1 MAWEEH
7 HVVEIRERFVLRAQ
21 SPKGSM
27 SALCREFGV
36 SRKTGYKW
44 LERFGREGL
53 EGLKDRSRRPRLSA
67 RVDGETV
74 LRVLELHARY
84 RWGPKKLHTLLAREE
99 RGAVVSVRTI
109 ARILRRAGIGP
120 RRRRRLDVPSSR
132 VSERPRVEAHS
143 PNDVWTVDFKGWW
156 SARNGERCEPLTV
169 RDAFSRYVL
178 CARIVESHSTAVI
191 QREFERLFRKYGL
204 PKTLQFDNGEP
215 FVAVQA
221 RAGITRLSAWWVS
234 LGIKLV
240 RSRPGKPQ
248 DNGGHERMHGDIAFE
263 IQREPA
269 STRLAQ
275 QRALTSWR
283 RRFNEERPHEAL
295 QMQVPAECYEPSERP
310 FLGPQPPQYESSW
323 PVRRVSAKGFIKMD
337 GVPIFLGEGLVGQHV
352 GLKPLDLGHQAWFY
366 EIDLGIIRTA
376 A

>member
-1 MAWEEH
+1 M
-7 HVVEIRERFVLRAQ
+7 EIRERFVLRAQ

-44 LERFGREGL
+44 LERFGREGI

-84 RWGPKKLHTLLAREE
+84 RWGPKKLRVLLMRE

-109 ARILRRAGIGP
+109 ARILRRAGIAP
-120 RRRRRLDVPSSR
+120 RRRRRLDVPSAR
-132 VSERPRVEAHS
+132 VTERPRVVVEA

-156 SARNGERCEPLTV
+156 NARNGERCEPLTV
-169 RDAFSRYVL
+169 RDAHSRYVL
-178 CARIVESHSTAVI
+178 CARIVESHATAIV
-191 QREFERLFRKYGL
+191 QREFELLFRKYGL

-215 FVAVQA
+215 FAALQA

-240 RSRPGKPQ
+240 RSRPAKPQ
-248 DNGGHERMHGDIAFE
+248 DNGGHERMHGDIASE

-275 QRALTSWR
+275 QRALTMWR

-295 QMQVPAECYEPSERP
+295 RMQTPAECYTRSERA

-323 PVRRVSAKGFIKMD
+323 PVRRVSAKGFIKMG
-337 GVPIFLGEGLVGQHV
+337 GVPIFLGEGLVGQCV